1 MIYFYITAVILFVIL
16 VFLCVFFAKKTM
28 KLKKEKRELQLAI
41 SRQKEIISAFNKTN
55 KEAMLQKEK
64 LGKGSATDRLKSSL
78 DILQNIELNK

>member
-16 VFLCVFFAKKTM
+16 VFLCVFFAKKTI
-28 KLKKEKRELQLAI
+28 KLKKEKKELQLAI
-41 SRQKEIISAFNKTN
+41 SRQKEIISAFNKAN

-64 LGKGSATDRLKSSL
+64 LGKGSVTDRLRSSL

>member
-1 MIYFYITAVILFVIL
+1 MIYFYITAVVLFVIL
-16 VFLCVFFAKKTM
+16 VFLCVFFTKKTM
-28 KLKKEKRELQLAI
+28 KLKKEKKELQLAI
-41 SRQKEIISAFNKTN
+41 SRQKEIISAFNKAN

>member
-16 VFLCVFFAKKTM
+16 VFLCVFFAKKTI
-28 KLKKEKRELQLAI
+28 KLKKEKKELQLAI
-41 SRQKEIISAFNKTN
+41 SRQKEIISAFNKAN

-64 LGKGSATDRLKSSL
+64 LGKGSVTDRLKSSL